1 MTERR
6 EPAMPDQDSQPSRT
20 AQNAWLQN
28 ARRRELLALG
38 VIALLALAIRVAW
51 LGSIPG
57 NITADE
63 ADNLKTIFSIQ
74 TRSEPGFFGLDWKPQ
89 PAMSMYLVSGFM
101 QIFGQDIFG
110 MRMASAVLST
120 LALLPF
126 YALARRVVG
135 PLAALGGAALLA
147 SGLWY
152 LNFSR
157 SGWENVHVALYALVA
172 AWAFTVAR
180 ERRQLRWFALAGAA
194 CALGLYGYFAG
205 RFIIV
210 ALLAYAPVALWQAR
224 GYRWRIV
231 AGYAVMTLTALL
243 LFAPQV
249 PAIKEDS
256 GLFNRRT
263 DRVNVFNRPK
273 PYHGEDTNLGILKMQ
288 IERNAKGFLLFDGE
302 VFTKGRYGPE
312 GKSLYDPITGGLM
325 LGGLAVSLLLR
336 RQGTSLW
343 WFMLFIPLL
352 GTQIPTTATPDGAR
366 ALIAAPFMYLYVAL
380 ALDWLI
386 GFAARHAR
394 RVALAGAVAGVA
406 LLAVFNVYSYFTWI
420 QSPSALEAREPAV
433 ELSDYDAWR
442 RSVIEDYTDRAGRH
456 DQQPEPHPL
465 PTSTTVRLAQ

>member
-147 SGLWY
+147 
-152 LNFSR
+152 
-157 SGWENVHVALYALVA
+157 
-172 AWAFTVAR
+172 
-180 ERRQLRWFALAGAA
+180 
-194 CALGLYGYFAG
+194 
-205 RFIIV
+205 
-210 ALLAYAPVALWQAR
+210 
-224 GYRWRIV
+224 
-231 AGYAVMTLTALL
+231 
-243 LFAPQV
+243 
-249 PAIKEDS
+249 
-256 GLFNRRT
+256 
-263 DRVNVFNRPK
+263 
-273 PYHGEDTNLGILKMQ
+273 
-288 IERNAKGFLLFDGE
+288 
-302 VFTKGRYGPE
+302 
-312 GKSLYDPITGGLM
+312 
-325 LGGLAVSLLLR
+325 
-336 RQGTSLW
+336 
-343 WFMLFIPLL
+343 
-352 GTQIPTTATPDGAR
+352 
-366 ALIAAPFMYLYVAL
+366 
-380 ALDWLI
+380 
-386 GFAARHAR
+386 
-394 RVALAGAVAGVA
+394 
-406 LLAVFNVYSYFTWI
+406 
-420 QSPSALEAREPAV
+420 
-433 ELSDYDAWR
+433 
-442 RSVIEDYTDRAGRH
+442 
-456 DQQPEPHPL
+456 
-465 PTSTTVRLAQ
+465 